1 MSVPKAKTHAKV
13 GRFSPGTCE
22 SSPTAGFMV
31 AAKGI
36 LPIGAEAKPD
46 IHRIRGKSNFEALQ
60 YPCKLQAHSYQKLH
74 YCYRGKPL
82 ETHSYH
88 LVNPEPGK

>member
-1 MSVPKAKTHAKV
+1 MSVPKAKAHAKV
-13 GRFSPGTCE
+13 DRFNPDTCE
-22 SSPTAGFMV
+22 SSPMTGFIV

-36 LPIGAEAKPD
+36 LSIVAEAKPD

-60 YPCKLQAHSYQKLH
+60 YPCKLQPYSYQKLH

-82 ETHSYH
+82 QTHSYH